1 MTLPPTAFA
10 AMALA
15 AASPQS
21 PLVERMSEAM
31 RGDMP
36 FCETGRP
43 ALAASPVNGDVA
55 SPEPVSLRSE
65 AAEFVE
71 CAAPRL
77 AATELRHECAPG
89 APSLGLC
96 SGAFLSEICPGL
108 RPDPVPVSLR
118 GGPCVASSGV
128 RCIADRAADGIRA
141 GLVFDGLCDGSLSPR
156 MQEWRPPLLD
166 MLAGRVPAKDFDRAF
181 DLLLG
186 TFPGSDS
193 EAKTAALLKWAEG
206 LPEARD
212 AADICRALTRHYIA
226 AGECEL
232 AIAAADS
239 MLRYHAGYLPNALYL
254 KGHALAFAGRFDESR
269 RLLVE
274 ALSLKPVGASRA
286 RILYLQAW
294 MLVQDGDTAAASKLL
309 EEIASAHAA
318 TKYARQAR
326 AILDSLGESLNNHR
340 KQGD

>member
-21 PLVERMSEAM
+21 PLVERMAEAM

-55 SPEPVSLRSE
+55 SPEPVSLRPE
-65 AAEFVE
+65 TEEFVE

-77 AATELRHECAPG
+77 AATELRHECVLG
-89 APSLGLC
+89 APSLALC
-96 SGAFLSEICPGL
+96 RGAFVSETRPGL

-118 GGPCVASSGV
+118 GGPGVASSGV

-156 MQEWRPPLLD
+156 MQEWRPALLD

-193 EAKTAALLKWAEG
+193 EAKTSALMKWAAG
-206 LPEARD
+206 LSDARD
-212 AADICRALTRHYIA
+212 AADVCRALTRHYIA

-232 AIAAADS
+232 AVAAADT
-239 MLRYHAGYLPNALYL
+239 MVRHYAGYLPNALYL
-254 KGHALAFAGRFDESR
+254 KGHALAFAGRFDEA
-269 RLLVE
+269 RLMLGE
-274 ALSLKPVGASRA
+274 ALALKPAGAARA

-294 MLVQDGDTAAASKLL
+294 MLVQDGDTAAASRLL

>member
-1 MTLPPTAFA
+1 MTLAPIVLA
-10 AMALA
+10 ALAMA
-15 AASPQS
+15 AASPQR
-21 PLVERMSEAM
+21 PLVDRMSEAM

-55 SPEPVSLRSE
+55 SPKPAALRPE
-65 AAEFVE
+65 VGEFVE
-71 CAAPRL
+71 SAAPRL
-77 AATELRHECAPG
+77 AATDLRPECTLG

-96 SGAFLSEICPGL
+96 GGAFVSEICPWL
-108 RPDPVPVSLR
+108 RPDPIPVSLR
-118 GGPCVASSGV
+118 DGPGVASRGV
-128 RCIADRAADGIRA
+128 RCVADRAADGIRA

-193 EAKTAALLKWAEG
+193 EAKTSALMKWAAG
-206 LPEARD
+206 LSDARD
-212 AADICRALTRHYIA
+212 AADVCRALTRHYIA

-254 KGHALAFAGRFDESR
+254 KGHALAFAGRFDEA
-269 RLLVE
+269 RLMLGE
-274 ALSLKPVGASRA
+274 ALALKPAGAARA

-309 EEIASAHAA
+309 GEIASAHAA

>member
-1 MTLPPTAFA
+1 MTLAPTVLA
-10 AMALA
+10 ALALA
-15 AASPQS
+15 ATSSQR
-21 PLVERMSEAM
+21 PLVDRMSEAM
-31 RGDMP
+31 RCDMP

-43 ALAASPVNGDVA
+43 ALAASPVDGNLA
-55 SPEPVSLRSE
+55 SAKPVVLRPE
-65 AAEFVE
+65 AGEFVE

-77 AATELRHECAPG
+77 AATDLRPECTLG

-96 SGAFLSEICPGL
+96 GGAFVSEICPGL
-108 RPDPVPVSLR
+108 RQDPVPVSLR
-118 GGPCVASSGV
+118 GGPGVASRGV
-128 RCIADRAADGIRA
+128 RCVADRAADGIRA

-156 MQEWRPPLLD
+156 MQEWRPALLD

-193 EAKTAALLKWAEG
+193 EAKTSALMKWAAG
-206 LPEARD
+206 LSDARD
-212 AADICRALTRHYIA
+212 AADVCRALTRHYIA

-232 AIAAADS
+232 AVAAADT
-239 MLRYHAGYLPNALYL
+239 MVRHYAGYLPNALYL
-254 KGHALAFAGRFDESR
+254 KGHALAFAGRFDEA
-269 RLLVE
+269 RLMLGE
-274 ALSLKPVGASRA
+274 ALALKPAGAARA

-294 MLVQDGDTAAASKLL
+294 MLVQDGDAAAASRLL